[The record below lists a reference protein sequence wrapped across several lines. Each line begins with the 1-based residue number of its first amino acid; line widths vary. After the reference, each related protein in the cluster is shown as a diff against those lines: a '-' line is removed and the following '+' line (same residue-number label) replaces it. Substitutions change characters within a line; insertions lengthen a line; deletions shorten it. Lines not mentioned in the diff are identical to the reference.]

1 MSLYENINKRRRA
14 GISRPKSK
22 SKISPKAY
30 ADMKAGSKI
39 VYTTITGKDE
49 NNQYTWTQFSSFVG
63 SFDQAGIQNAV
74 DSLLIQAN
82 DGHHVFIEDFYKNED
97 GSFEAVMGS

>member
-1 MSLYENINKRRRA
+1 MFGLVEKAVKTNISIWCE
-14 GISRPKSK
+14 GVQPH
-22 SKISPKAY
+22 
-30 ADMKAGSKI
+30 ADMKARSKV

-49 NNQYTWTQFSSFVG
+49 NNEYTWTQFSSFVG

-82 DGHHVFIEDFYKNED
+82 DGHHVFI
-97 GSFEAVMGS
+97 

>member
-1 MSLYENINKRRRA
+1 MKENQMFGIVEKANKENISIWCE
-14 GISRPKSK
+14 GVQPH
-22 SKISPKAY
+22 
-30 ADMKAGSKI
+30 ADMKAGSKV

-49 NNQYTWTQFSSFVG
+49 NNEYTWTQFSSFVG